1 MRFAPTEATAL
12 PAVCRTAG
20 AREAVPAGT
29 TDCPAKRYGATRHG
43 KRTEKRCR
51 RRESGMDEK
60 KAAAVLRD
68 YLENREMP
76 ATVYAAICVAIER
89 LEGGTDES

>member
-1 MRFAPTEATAL
+1 MN
-12 PAVCRTAG
+12 
-20 AREAVPAGT
+20 
-29 TDCPAKRYGATRHG
+29 
-43 KRTEKRCR
+43 
-51 RRESGMDEK
+51 EK

-89 LEGGTDES
+89 LKGGTDES